1 MAHIRADLT
10 GVVHTDRGVFKAG
23 DEIPD
28 GVSIGGHLTDTGEPV
43 GPFKTVSGPAIG
55 GDVHVHATDV
65 ARADAVDPLSE
76 GELVE
81 AARIGV
87 PLDVHPERVRG
98 AILGYAQGWDD
109 AHAAFTVPPL
119 EQPDGDVTAVIPGQG
134 ELIVTGDPVELAEPV
149 TPTFDPA
156 EHNAAEVHAY
166 LKANPDDAGRVR
178 ALEAA
183 GKNRSGI
190 LGAREL

>member
-1 MAHIRADLT
+1 MARIRADLT

-23 DEIPD
+23 DEIPE

-43 GPFKTVSGPAIG
+43 GPFKTVSGPAVG

-65 ARADAVDPLSE
+65 LRADAVDPLSE

-109 AHAAFTVPPL
+109 AHAAFTVTPL
-119 EQPDGDVTAVIPGQG
+119 EPADGDITTVIPGQG
-134 ELIVTGDPVELAEPV
+134 ELIVTGDPVEPSEPV

-156 EHNAAEVHAY
+156 EHNAPEVHAY
-166 LKANPDDAGRVR
+166 LKAHPDDAARVR

>member
-1 MAHIRADLT
+1 MARIRADLT

-43 GPFKTVSGPAIG
+43 GLFKSIAREHADGVE
-55 GDVHVHATDV
+55 VHVTDIV
-65 ARADAVDPLSE
+65 REGAVEPLTE
-76 GELVE
+76 GELIE
-81 AARIGV
+81 AGRIGV
-87 PLDVHPERVRG
+87 PIDIHPERVRG

-109 AHAAFTVPPL
+109 AHAAFTVTPL
-119 EQPDGDVTAVIPGQG
+119 EPADGDITTVIPGQG
-134 ELIVTGDPVELAEPV
+134 ELIVTGDPVEPSESV

-156 EHNAAEVHAY
+156 EHNATEVHAY
-166 LKANPDDAGRVR
+166 LKAHPDDAARVR

>member
-1 MAHIRADLT
+1 MARIRADLT

-43 GPFKTVSGPAIG
+43 GPFKTVSGPSHDG
-55 GDVHVHATDV
+55 TEHVYATDLPRV
-65 ARADAVDPLSE
+65 EAVEVLTE

-87 PLDVHPERVRG
+87 PVDVHPERVRG

-119 EQPDGDVTAVIPGQG
+119 EQPADDVTAVIPGQG
-134 ELIVTGDPVELAEPV
+134 ELIVDGDLAEPAV
-149 TPTFDPA
+149 PTFDPG

-166 LKANPDDAGRVR
+166 LKANPDDTARVL
-178 ALEAA
+178 ALETA
-183 GKNRSGI
+183 GKSRQAV
-190 LGAREL
+190 LRRL

>member
-1 MAHIRADLT
+1 MARIRADLT

-43 GPFKTVSGPAIG
+43 GPFKTVSGPALDG
-55 GDVHVHATDV
+55 TEHVYATDV
-65 ARADAVDPLSE
+65 PRAEAVEPLADD
-76 GELVE
+76 ELVE

-87 PLDVHPERVRG
+87 PVDVHPERVRG

-119 EQPDGDVTAVIPGQG
+119 EQPADDITTVIPGQG
-134 ELIVTGDPVELAEPV
+134 ELIVTGDPVEPAEPV
-149 TPTFDPA
+149 TSTFDPA
-156 EHNAAEVHAY
+156 EHNAVEVHAY
-166 LKANPDDAGRVR
+166 LKANPNDAVRVLS
-178 ALEAA
+178 LEAA
-183 GKNRSGI
+183 GKKRSGI
-190 LGAREL
+190 VGASL

>member
-1 MAHIRADLT
+1 MARIRANLT

-43 GPFKTVSGPAIG
+43 GPFKTVSGPSHDG
-55 GDVHVHATDV
+55 TEHVYATDV
-65 ARADAVDPLSE
+65 PRGEVIDPLTE
-76 GELVE
+76 GELAE

-87 PLDVHPERVRG
+87 PVDVHPERVRG

-119 EQPDGDVTAVIPGQG
+119 EQPADDITTVIPGQG
-134 ELIVTGDPVELAEPV
+134 ELIVAGDPVEPAV
-149 TPTFDPA
+149 PTFDPG
-156 EHNAAEVHAY
+156 EHNAIEVHAY
-166 LKANPDDAGRVR
+166 LKANPDDAARVR
-178 ALEAA
+178 DLEAV
-183 GKNRSGI
+183 GKARSGI

>member
-1 MAHIRADLT
+1 MARIRADLT

-43 GPFKTVSGPAIG
+43 GLCKSIAREHADGVE
-55 GDVHVHATDV
+55 VHATDIV
-65 ARADAVDPLSE
+65 REAVVEPLSE
-76 GELVE
+76 SELVE
-81 AARIGV
+81 AGRIGLPV
-87 PLDVHPERVRG
+87 DVHPERVRG

-119 EQPDGDVTAVIPGQG
+119 EKPAGDVTTVIPGQG
-134 ELIVTGDPVELAEPV
+134 ELIVTDKPVVPAG
-149 TPTFDPA
+149 PTFDPG
-156 EHNAAEVHAY
+156 EHNAVEVHAY
-166 LKANPDDAGRVR
+166 LKANPEDAARVI

-183 GKNRSGI
+183 GKKRSGI
-190 LGAREL
+190 TGARAL

>member
-1 MAHIRADLT
+1 MARIRADLT

-43 GPFKTVSGPAIG
+43 GPFKTVSGPALDG
-55 GDVHVHATDV
+55 TEHVYATDV
-65 ARADAVDPLSE
+65 PRAEAVEPLTD

-87 PLDVHPERVRG
+87 PVDVHPERVRG
-98 AILGYAQGWDD
+98 AILGYVQGWDD

-119 EQPDGDVTAVIPGQG
+119 GQVDGDVTTVIPGQD
-134 ELIVTGDPVELAEPV
+134 ELFSGDEPVEPV
-149 TPTFDPA
+149 APSFDPA
-156 EHNAAEVHAY
+156 DHNAVEVHAY
-166 LKANPDDAGRVR
+166 LKANPDDTARVR

-183 GKNRSGI
+183 GKKRSGI